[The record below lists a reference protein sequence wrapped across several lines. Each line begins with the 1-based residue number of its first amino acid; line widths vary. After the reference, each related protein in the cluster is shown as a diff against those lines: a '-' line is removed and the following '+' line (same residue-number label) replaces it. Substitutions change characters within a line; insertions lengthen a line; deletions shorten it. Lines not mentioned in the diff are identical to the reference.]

1 MREQIQQLISEGRT
15 EEALTLLAKHN
26 GDAVLLQARYNQAKK
41 QQNMG
46 MLDFSEW
53 SKVQAQVNYAALEM
67 AGQVKGREA
76 SDTPAPA
83 PTPASVP
90 PQPAKPGVFI
100 SYNHNDNFPMRA
112 VKAHLED
119 HGIKVFVDIQD
130 MGVGDNIADFI
141 DKAFKEN
148 QFILSI
154 ISQNSLKS
162 GWVNKELSA
171 TFLLSRFG
179 SKWLPVLLDNS
190 CFDTKFYNE
199 TMDIFDEKMKAI
211 DAEIQ
216 TALSKGRGLQAFTD
230 ERARL
235 KDLQND
241 FDSTIQNLKGHLA
254 VDINGN
260 AFETGMAKVVRTIKG
275 A

>member
-1 MREQIQQLISEGRT
+1 MREQLQQLIAEGRT
-15 EEALTLLAKHN
+15 EEALALLVQHN
-26 GDAVLLQARYNQAKK
+26 SDAVLLQARYNQAKK

-46 MLDFSEW
+46 LIDFGEW
-53 SKVQAQVNYAALEM
+53 SRVQAQVNYAALEM
-67 AGQVKGREA
+67 AGQVKVGGSSGA
-76 SDTPAPA
+76 AVSTPSPAPA
-83 PTPASVP
+83 A
-90 PQPAKPGVFI
+90 QPARPGVFI
-100 SYNHNDNFPMRA
+100 SYNHNDSFPMRA

-119 HGIKVFVDIQD
+119 HDIKVFVDIQD
-130 MGVGDNIADFI
+130 MGVGDNISAFI

-162 GWVNKELSA
+162 GWVNKELGA
-171 TFLLSRFG
+171 TFLLNRFG

-190 CFDTKFYNE
+190 CFDNKFYNE
-199 TMDIFDEKMKAI
+199 TMDIFDAKMKDI

-254 VDINGN
+254 VDITGN
-260 AFETGMAKVVRTIKG
+260 SFDSGMAKVVRAIKG